1 MVALNRADIEK
12 KGYVNV
18 ADILQDVTAAGAPSL
33 SRSSSLSS
41 SRDFGGMYVSLRNLG
56 PERSLVLIDGRRM
69 GVSAGGYSDLA
80 SIPSA
85 IVERVEVLTD
95 GASALYGSD
104 AIAGV
109 VNIITR
115 KNFDGGEASVYVG
128 QYGEGDGQKRS
139 YSATFGKTF
148 DRGWFS
154 VGAERTK
161 EDEILGDAREFS
173 RYPGG
178 PRHADDVDALS
189 PTTQWAPSPS
199 VASR

>member
-1 MVALNRADIEK
+1 
-12 KGYVNV
+12 
-18 ADILQDVTAAGAPSL
+18 
-33 SRSSSLSS
+33 S

-80 SIPSA
+80 SIPSS

-115 KNFDGGEASVYVG
+115 KNF
-128 QYGEGDGQKRS
+128 
-139 YSATFGKTF
+139 
-148 DRGWFS
+148 
-154 VGAERTK
+154 
-161 EDEILGDAREFS
+161 
-173 RYPGG
+173 
-178 PRHADDVDALS
+178 
-189 PTTQWAPSPS
+189 
-199 VASR
+199 